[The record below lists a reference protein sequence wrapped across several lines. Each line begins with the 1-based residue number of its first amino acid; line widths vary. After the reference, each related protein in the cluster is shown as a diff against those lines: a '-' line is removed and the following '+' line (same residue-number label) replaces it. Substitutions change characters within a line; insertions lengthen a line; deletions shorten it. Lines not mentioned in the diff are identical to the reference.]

1 MIKQRTEIKV
11 RNIKVGDIIEET
23 REETYYIMGTG
34 NIVTQSETTRYYVQG
49 KCQSPENMHR
59 SWVQLCRVK
68 ADGTYK
74 LRTERNGTIT
84 KMPRK
89 PTIGI
94 QLTYGAQSWLKS
106 KTVTLISRKE
116 VN

>member
-23 REETYYIMGTG
+23 REETYY
-34 NIVTQSETTRYYVQG
+34 NIFFGGGGETRTVSETTRYYVQG
-49 KCQSPENMHR
+49 KIQSPNNMHA
-59 SWVQLCRVK
+59 S
-68 ADGTYK
+68 
-74 LRTERNGTIT
+74 
-84 KMPRK
+84 M
-89 PTIGI
+89 I
-94 QLTYGAQSWLKS
+94 QLVPVRQDGSIRLHRNTLTKNSKGPTYAKHWMKS